1 MKQFTIKGLGE
12 LMNIAGGT
20 IRAWIM
26 KPIDG
31 QPYSSDN
38 VNYSNLVEKLNKYF
52 EDFEERFGFKASEIE
67 IVKAE
72 RTSKKWVSV
81 DELQVD
87 EIYTIHNYSLKTQLR
102 FIRHIEDLDAY
113 IFATLEEDE
122 FSFKTYAKHQ
132 LERENMKIEK
142 VEA

>member
-1 MKQFTIKGLGE
+1 MHCKSV
-12 LMNIAGGT
+12 N
-20 IRAWIM
+20 R
-26 KPIDG
+26 PHDG

-52 EDFEERFGFKASEIE
+52 EDFEGRFGFKASEIE

-72 RTSKKWVSV
+72 RTSKKWVGLG
-81 DELQVD
+81 ELEVD
-87 EIYTIHNYSLKTQLR
+87 EIYILHNYSLKTELKFVR
-102 FIRHIEDLDAY
+102 YIEDLDAY
-113 IFATLEEDE
+113 IFATLEDEDE
-122 FSFKTYAKHQ
+122 FSFKAYAKHQ